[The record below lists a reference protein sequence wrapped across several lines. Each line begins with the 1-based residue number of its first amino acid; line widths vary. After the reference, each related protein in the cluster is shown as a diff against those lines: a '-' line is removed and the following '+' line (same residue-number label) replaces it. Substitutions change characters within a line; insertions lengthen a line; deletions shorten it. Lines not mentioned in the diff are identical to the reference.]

1 MIVYSILTI
10 SLITNAALIGHVA
23 GQIAV
28 NRSLSVNQ
36 STVNKSLAV
45 NKSLGVN
52 QSTSS
57 AVNKSLGV
65 NQSTSSAVNQTNV
78 NKLTVICPG
87 NQSAIYLGENMWAN
101 ICVVDSIPAWV
112 LDLRTFFRNKAS
124 AKGIALQKD
133 QWNELIKHRD
143 IISEKLAL

>member
-1 MIVYSILTI
+1 MTVYSILTI

-36 STVNKSLAV
+36 STI
-45 NKSLGVN
+45 N
-52 QSTSS
+52 QSS
-57 AVNKSLGV
+57 AVNKSLV
-65 NQSTSSAVNQTNV
+65 V

-87 NQSAIYLGENMWAN
+87 NQSAIYLGENMWAH
-101 ICVVDSIPAWV
+101 ICFVDSIPAWII
-112 LDLRTFFRNKAS
+112 DIRNFFRNKAS